1 MFLIEL
7 VSLTI
12 KNTSFKFTCFY
23 MSVHFLPFHLIKTV
37 NGVQSAFY
45 VTDCS
50 NPFRFITWCVKGT
63 T

>member
-7 VSLTI
+7 FSLTI

-23 MSVHFLPFHLIKTV
+23 MSVHLLLVYLIKTV
-37 NGVQSAFY
+37 NGVLSAFY
-45 VTDCS
+45 VTDCPNS
-50 NPFRFITWCVKGT
+50 FRFITWCVKGT